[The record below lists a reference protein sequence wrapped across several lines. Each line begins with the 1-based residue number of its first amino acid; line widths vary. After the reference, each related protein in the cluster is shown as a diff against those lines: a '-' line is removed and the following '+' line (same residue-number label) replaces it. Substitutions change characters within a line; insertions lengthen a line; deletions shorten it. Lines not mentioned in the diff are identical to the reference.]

1 MAIPGLVP
9 VNTPAG
15 ILMMA
20 PNMAAE
26 VAPYVDP
33 VLGDPNLVAQ
43 GALPQPEPAPISL
56 PAGSPIASTGTPEQ
70 DRQQL
75 ATAMGTVDTS
85 QLAIPA
91 RAAAQPPQAMA
102 GGMAP
107 QGPSELERLL
117 ANPPPTTATS
127 STRRTSIPITGPNRQ
142 AIDAANQGLI
152 EAEQKTAQA
161 IGAQADAQTAQA
173 RLEAEQAEQMART
186 EAARRTRQD
195 AIINDARAKREFA
208 WMKVPEKLD
217 PNRWDKT
224 GGPARILGAIGVLL
238 GGISSGITGR
248 DNAAK
253 ALIDG
258 IVRDDMEVQRSEIE
272 LAQQKA
278 QRADNELQDYLDLYG
293 DPILAEKQLEI
304 SANGAFIKELQ
315 AVMQSAQGEQ
325 VKAAAAAGIAER
337 QAEVARLNN
346 EMDGRVGEMVT
357 QSQTNPELE
366 MGIWKTQVGTL
377 ADQQAAQND
386 PFYGMNE
393 ASKRDAISRIV
404 ALPDGRQAFATT
416 TADAQVTNKL
426 IGARARYVSNMEELR
441 KIIRENVGKNLSPE
455 LRGRMKAIVQEN
467 KIALKDTNELG
478 AITASDAE
486 LVTPLSGEGLLNL
499 TSFDSSTL
507 GALDEAQKYVDAQL
521 THRMGNLYTDPMA
534 RPGSQV
540 RSVGTGKSGIAGT
553 ELD

>member
-33 VLGDPNLVAQ
+33 VLGDPGLVAQ
-43 GALPQPEPAPISL
+43 GALPQAEPAPISL

-75 ATAMGTVDTS
+75 ATAMDTVPTS
-85 QLAIPA
+85 QLAISSRSATP
-91 RAAAQPPQAMA
+91 PPQAMA

-117 ANPPPTTATS
+117 ANPPSTMATS

-142 AIDAANQGLI
+142 AIDTANQGLI

-217 PNRWDKT
+217 PDRWDKT

-258 IVRDDMEVQRSEIE
+258 IVRDDLEVQRSEIE
-272 LAQQKA
+272 LAQQEA

-357 QSQTNPELE
+357 QSQTNPELDVKLY
-366 MGIWKTQVGTL
+366 GTQLEAATL
-377 ADQQAAQND
+377 AEAQKKDPLAGLKESDKAAVRERQVI
-386 PFYGMNE
+386 M
-393 ASKRDAISRIV
+393 
-404 ALPDGRQAFATT
+404 PDGTIKFAKDKGESTKAREVF
-416 TADAQVTNKL
+416 TAY
-426 IGARARYVSNMEELR
+426 R
-441 KIIRENVGKNLSPE
+441 
-455 LRGRMKAIVQEN
+455 RGYQLLDQLE
-467 KIALKDTNELG
+467 KIAKTPRKSLSVEQRALAEQAEGELAKVVG
-478 AITASDAE
+478 SLLAPGEALSDAE
-486 LVTPLSGEGLLNL
+486 RKFYQSIAVQSAAGFDTFGTVEPLINQARDMFLQRASQATDGMLYDDWSATQPASGF
-499 TSFDSSTL
+499 TQ
-507 GALDEAQKYVDAQL
+507 A
-521 THRMGNLYTDPMA
+521 DP
-534 RPGSQV
+534 RV
-540 RSVGTGKSGIAGT
+540 RKTGY
-553 ELD
+553 